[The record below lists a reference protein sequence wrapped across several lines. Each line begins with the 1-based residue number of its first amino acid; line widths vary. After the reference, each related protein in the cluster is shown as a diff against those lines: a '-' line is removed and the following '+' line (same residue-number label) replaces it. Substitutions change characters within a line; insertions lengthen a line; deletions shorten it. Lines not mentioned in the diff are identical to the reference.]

1 MLALARSASQIL
13 QQLILRGLARH
24 HMAFVWTLEQQPAAI
39 TISNTG
45 TINVAGAAVSLTGG
59 EAADTT
65 TIGLT
70 SGTVTA
76 NEIINSDFA
85 GNVTVTMN
93 GGSASGR
100 ITLGSGD
107 DTVTVSG
114 GTMTLT
120 NGTSAFGGGTDSV
133 TVNNNGTLI
142 MGNSTNGS
150 KGVTVTGLETF
161 TVNANTTMGLYL
173 SRTGSVFDTA
183 MTLSGRVNVNAA
195 VGQDPTALHVYLPS
209 GYSISDQNY
218 FTLLSATALVPNSV
232 FDLADLASQVRIFA
246 ADGTEYVGF
255 VELGVTST
263 NAIPTALTMRWSN
276 MAVVNNTASTM
287 SCALA
292 STTLTCTG
300 GNASELNSGIN
311 ARRLFQ
317 DMAPLCKMVFT
328 RAISPSPLTM

>member
-1 MLALARSASQIL
+1 
-13 QQLILRGLARH
+13 
-24 HMAFVWTLEQQPAAI
+24 MAP
-39 TISNTG
+39 
-45 TINVAGAAVSLTGG
+45 
-59 EAADTT
+59 
-65 TIGLT
+65 
-70 SGTVTA
+70 
-76 NEIINSDFA
+76 
-85 GNVTVTMN
+85 
-93 GGSASGR
+93 
-100 ITLGSGD
+100 
-107 DTVTVSG
+107 
-114 GTMTLT
+114 
-120 NGTSAFGGGTDSV
+120 
-133 TVNNNGTLI
+133 
-142 MGNSTNGS
+142 

-173 SRTGSVFDTA
+173 SRTASVFDTA

-232 FDLADLASQVRIFA
+232 FDLADLASQVRLFSS
-246 ADGTEYVGF
+246 DGSTEYVGF
-255 VELGVTST
+255 IELGVTTT
-263 NAIPTALTMRWSN
+263 NSIPTALTMSWSN

-317 DMAPLCKMVFT
+317 DITSLQDGVHT
-328 RAISPSPLTM
+328 GNLTVTINNVTDTTINSDGTGHGVHIDGARKAHG